1 MIIAQLTDLHIKAG
15 GKTAYAGKVDTFA
28 KLQRAVDH
36 LNAMCPQPDLVLIT
50 GDLGDFGLVE
60 EYRQA
65 RLALDRLQM
74 PFYLVPG
81 NHDERQALR
90 EAFADHKYLFQTDA
104 HLSYAIEGLPLRLV
118 GLDTSV
124 PGKPC
129 GEVDGVRRDWLE
141 AQLSR
146 APQQRTL
153 LFMHHPPV
161 EVGLDHMDVQRLH
174 GSDELASVLALNP
187 QVELILCGHL
197 HRPVEFIWC
206 GRPVYVG
213 SAHNHAVTLDLTPEA
228 PSSFTLEPAMIR
240 LLYLHPKSGL
250 ILSHQ
255 SHVDACDGPYPFFD
269 DEGRLID

>member
-28 KLQRAVDH
+28 KLQRAVEH
-36 LNAMCPQPDLVLIT
+36 LNAMRPQPDLVLIT
-50 GDLGDFGLVE
+50 GDLGDFGRVE

-65 RLALDRLQM
+65 RQALDRLQM

-90 EAFADHKYLFQTDA
+90 DAFVDHSYLFQADT
-104 HLSYAIEGLPLRLV
+104 HLSYVIEGLPLRLV

-124 PGKPC
+124 PGKPH
-129 GEVDGVRRDWLE
+129 GELDGMRRDWLE
-141 AQLSR
+141 TALSQ
-146 APQQRTL
+146 APERRTL

-161 EVGLDHMDVQRLH
+161 AVGLDHMDVQRLH
-174 GSDELASVLALNP
+174 GSDELATALQRHP

-206 GRPVYVG
+206 NRPVYVG

-240 LLYLHPKSGL
+240 LIYLHPQSGM
-250 ILSHQ
+250 IMSHQ
-255 SHVDACDGPYPFFD
+255 SHVGDCDGPHPFFD
-269 DEGRLID
+269 EQGRLID